1 MTYTTAAP
9 TTATLDLRELA
20 PRERHARVFSSFD
33 ALQPGEAMQL
43 LIDHDAQPLRAE
55 FESRRIAQFEWAV
68 LDAGPSPWRV
78 QVTRI
83 GAGPVASAG
92 DSCCSGGACCG

>member
-1 MTYTTAAP
+1 
-9 TTATLDLRELA
+9 
-20 PRERHARVFSSFD
+20 
-33 ALQPGEAMQL
+33 MQL

-55 FESRRIAQFEWAV
+55 LESRLAAQFEWAV
-68 LDAGPSPWRV
+68 LEAGPSLWRV

-83 GAGPVASAG
+83 GAWAVASAG

>member
-1 MTYTTAAP
+1 MTFPSVTSTTAA
-9 TTATLDLRELA
+9 LDLRELA
-20 PRERHARVFSSFD
+20 PRERHARAFSRFD

-55 FESRRIAQFEWAV
+55 FDSRRFAKFEWAV

-78 QVTRI
+78 QVTRV
-83 GAGPVASAG
+83 GAGVVASAG

>member
-1 MTYTTAAP
+1 MTYTAATP
-9 TTATLDLRELA
+9 TIATLDLRGLA
-20 PRERHARVFSSFD
+20 PRERHVRVFSRFD

-55 FESRRIAQFEWAV
+55 FDSRRFAQFEWTV

-78 QVTRI
+78 QVTRLSA
-83 GAGPVASAG
+83 GAVGSAG

>member
-1 MTYTTAAP
+1 MSDAATIP
-9 TTATLDLRELA
+9 TTATLGLRELA
-20 PRERHARVFSSFD
+20 PRERHARVFSRFD

-43 LIDHDAQPLRAE
+43 LIDHGAQPLRAE
-55 FESRRIAQFEWAV
+55 FESRRFAQFEWTV
-68 LDAGPSPWRV
+68 LDAGPSAWRV

-83 GAGPVASAG
+83 GAGVVASAG

>member
-1 MTYTTAAP
+1 MTYTAAIP
-9 TTATLDLRELA
+9 MAATLDLRGLG
-20 PRERHARVFSSFD
+20 PRERHARVFSRFD
-33 ALQPGEAMQL
+33 ALRPGEAMQL

-55 FESRRIAQFEWAV
+55 FDSRRFAQFEWNV

-78 QVTRI
+78 QVTRV
-83 GAGPVASAG
+83 GAGVSAG

>member
-1 MTYTTAAP
+1 MTYTAATP
-9 TTATLDLRELA
+9 TTATLDLRDLA
-20 PRERHARVFSSFD
+20 PRERHARVFSRFD

-55 FESRRIAQFEWAV
+55 FDSRRFAQFEWAV
-68 LDAGPSPWRV
+68 MDAGPSPWHV
-78 QVTRI
+78 QITRI
-83 GAGPVASAG
+83 AAVASAG